1 MNVAFVNY
9 HDFTSNSAVHIFN
22 LANELADL
30 GCGCSVCVPNGV
42 ETIGGLGTPRFEPVD
57 FRTAARRGLRFP
69 DGGPPTL
76 IHAWTPREI
85 VRATTEELAVRYAC
99 PFVVHLEDNEDVVT
113 AQHLG
118 LSVEQLRLFPPD
130 EIPRSFSHPTRS
142 RAFLAQAV
150 GVSVIIDRLLE
161 FVPAE
166 APAEVI
172 WPAFEPQLFGPA
184 PPDPGL
190 RAELGIPDVCSVVV
204 YTGNAHAANAD
215 EMRSL
220 HLAVA
225 AVNRVRPL
233 KLVRLGRD
241 FYDFLGDIRASVER
255 HVVRVDLQPRARV
268 GDYVRLADVL
278 VQPGHSDQFNDYRF
292 PSKLP
297 EFLAT
302 GIPVVLPKANIGRYL
317 QNERECVLLDSGD
330 ALDIAAAVERLLGD
344 PQLCARVGSGGRA
357 FATANFSWRRSA
369 QRLKLLY
376 ERALERLAL
385 NVSAS
390 AATSVSRV
398 TTSRKSN
405 PSERR
410 VPPHFGEAP

>member
-22 LANELADL
+22 LANELVDL
-30 GCGCSVCVPNGV
+30 GCACAVCVPNGV
-42 ETIGGLGTPRFEPVD
+42 ETIQSLGIPRFETLD
-57 FRTAARRGLRFP
+57 FPTAIKHGLRFP

-85 VRATTEELAVRYAC
+85 VRRTTDDLAARHEC
-99 PFVVHLEDNEDVVT
+99 PFVVHLEDNEDVV
-113 AQHLG
+113 AAEHLG
-118 LSVEQLRLFPPD
+118 LSPD
-130 EIPRSFSHPTRS
+130 ELLRVSPRGIPSHLSHPARTH
-142 RAFLAQAV
+142 AFLARAA
-150 GVSVIIDRLLE
+150 GVSVIIDSLLE
-161 FVPAE
+161 FVPAHT
-166 APAEVI
+166 PTEVI
-172 WPAFEPQLFGPA
+172 WPAFEPELFGPS
-184 PPDPGL
+184 PPDPAL
-190 RAELGIPDVCSVVV
+190 RTKLGIPPGCSVVV

-241 FYDFLGDIRASVER
+241 FYNFLGSVRESVEPY
-255 HVVRVDLQPRARV
+255 VVRVELQPRARV

-278 VQPGHSDQFNDYRF
+278 VQPGRPGSFNDYRF

-302 GIPVVLPKANIGRYL
+302 GRPVILPDANIGRYL
-317 QNERECVLLDSGD
+317 RNEQEAILLNNGD
-330 ALDIAAAVERLLGD
+330 ALEIAAAVERLLADAG
-344 PQLCARVGSGGRA
+344 LRERVGRGGRA

-369 QRLKLLY
+369 ERLKVFY
-376 ERALERLAL
+376 AHALERLSANAL
-385 NVSAS
+385 APAAAEQDRAS
-390 AATSVSRV
+390 TR
-398 TTSRKSN
+398 
-405 PSERR
+405 
-410 VPPHFGEAP
+410 